1 MTPKRLAKNMPMIR
15 YALRAPAS
23 DCTVTAVRRRI
34 RSRITTSAVMRIT
47 QTTASITPSAA
58 AWGRAR
64 SATTTTTAETTST
77 MRTNRFWWGI
87 GREVRTARP
96 SVKRYSTRTTS
107 STHSA
112 ELSA

>member
-1 MTPKRLAKNMPMIR
+1 MTPNRLAKNMPMIR

-47 QTTASITPSAA
+47 QTTPSSTPSATSG
-58 AWGRAR
+58 GRTT
-64 SATTTTTAETTST
+64 SATSAMTAATTST

-87 GREVRTARP
+87 GREVRTASP
-96 SVKRYSTRTTS
+96 SVNR
-107 STHSA
+107 
-112 ELSA
+112 